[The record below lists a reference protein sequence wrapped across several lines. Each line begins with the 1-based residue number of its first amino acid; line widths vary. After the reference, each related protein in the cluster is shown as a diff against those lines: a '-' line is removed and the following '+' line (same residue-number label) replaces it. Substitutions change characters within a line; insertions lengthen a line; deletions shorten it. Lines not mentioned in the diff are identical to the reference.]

1 METASTQ
8 TAAAQ
13 TAAAPRGATATISGW
28 GGYPIQAAQVIS
40 PLSHSAY
47 KASLQHHPSVIAR
60 GMGRSYGDSANAA
73 TVLQTT
79 YCDHFIALDT
89 ARGLLTVEAGVTLRD
104 ILKVTIKHGWF
115 LPVTP
120 GTSFVT
126 VGGAIASDVHGKNH
140 HVAGTF
146 GQHVVSITILLGT
159 GEVATTSPTELPDLF
174 HATCGGMGLTGVI
187 LTATIHLIPIKSAYI
202 KQIAIKTGSIEE
214 ACEAFEANSASTY
227 SVAWIDCLT
236 TGRHLGRSVL
246 MVGEHSDCSGLDLV
260 IKAPITVPVHT
271 PTALLNSMTMRAFN
285 GAYWAKAAHNK
296 TQTIPLLPYFYPLD
310 AIGGWNKLY
319 GKAGFVQYQF
329 VLPKAD
335 SVANMRKILTRIA
348 QSGAGSFLSVLKQFG
363 PANQNLLSF
372 PIEGYT
378 LALDFKVSPPVIE
391 LLHRLDDMV
400 ADMGGRVYLTK
411 DAVMREAS
419 FKTTYPKWQEF
430 EKVRQKYG
438 AIGRFAS
445 AQSKRLGLG

>member
-1 METASTQ
+1 MTATL
-8 TAAAQ
+8 T
-13 TAAAPRGATATISGW
+13 TISGW
-28 GGYPIQAAQVIS
+28 GGYPTQKAQLIA
-40 PLSHSAY
+40 PLSLSAY
-47 KASLQHHPSVIAR
+47 KTHIQQEEAVIAR

-79 YCDHFIALDT
+79 YCDHFIAFDT
-89 ARGLLTVEAGVTLRD
+89 ATGLLTVEAGVTLRD
-104 ILKVTIKHGWF
+104 ILKVTVKHGWF

-146 GQHVVSITILLGT
+146 GQHVVSMTVLLGT
-159 GEVATTSPTELPDLF
+159 GEVVTTSPTQLPDLF

-187 LTATIHLIPIKSAYI
+187 LMAAIQLIPIKSAYI
-202 KQIAIKTGSIEE
+202 NQRTIKAESIEA
-214 ACEAFEANSASTY
+214 ACEAFEANSIATY
-227 SVAWIDCLT
+227 SVAWIDCFT
-236 TGRHLGRSVL
+236 TGKHLGRSVL
-246 MVGEHSDCSGLDLV
+246 MVGEHSDSGGLDLA
-260 IKAPITVPVHT
+260 IKAPITVPFHT
-271 PTALLNSMTMRAFN
+271 PAALLNGVTMRAFN
-285 GAYWAKAAHNK
+285 TAYWAKAAHNK
-296 TQTIPLLPYFYPLD
+296 SQTIPLLPYFYPLD

-335 SVANMRKILTRIA
+335 GVANMRKVLTQIA
-348 QSGAGSFLSVLKQFG
+348 QSGAGSFLAVLKQFG

-378 LALDFKVSPPVIE
+378 LALDFKMSPSVID
-391 LLHRLDDMV
+391 LLHGLDDMV

-430 EKVRQKYG
+430 EAVRQKYG
-438 AIGRFAS
+438 AIGKFAS
-445 AQSKRLGLG
+445 AQSKRMGLA

>member
-1 METASTQ
+1 MTATF
-8 TAAAQ
+8 T
-13 TAAAPRGATATISGW
+13 TISGW
-28 GGYPIQAAQVIS
+28 GGYPTQEAQVIT
-40 PLSHSAY
+40 PLSISAY
-47 KASLQHHPSVIAR
+47 KASLKHHPTVIAR

-73 TVLQTT
+73 TVLQAT
-79 YCDHFIALDT
+79 YCDHFIAFDT
-89 ARGLLTVEAGVTLRD
+89 ATGLLTVEAGVTLRE
-104 ILKVTIKHGWF
+104 ILKVTVKQGWF

-146 GQHVVSITILLGT
+146 GQHVVSITMLLCT
-159 GEVATTSPTELPDLF
+159 GEVVTTSPTELPDLF

-187 LTATIHLIPIKSAYI
+187 LTATIQLIPIKSAHINQRTI
-202 KQIAIKTGSIEE
+202 KAGSVEE
-214 ACEAFEANSASTY
+214 ACEAFEANSTATY
-227 SVAWIDCLT
+227 SVAWIDCLS
-236 TGRHLGRSVL
+236 TGKHLGRSVL
-246 MVGEHSDCSGLDLV
+246 MVGEHSDSGGLDLT
-260 IKAPITVPVHT
+260 IKNPITVPVHT
-271 PTALLNSMTMRAFN
+271 PAALLNSMTMRAFN
-285 GAYWAKAAHNK
+285 GAYWAKAADNK
-296 TQTIPLLPYFYPLD
+296 TQTISLLPYFYPLD

-335 SVANMRKILTRIA
+335 GVANMRKILIQIA
-348 QSGAGSFLSVLKQFG
+348 QSGAGSFLAVLKQLG

-378 LALDFKVSPPVIE
+378 LALDFKMSPSVIA
-391 LLHRLDDMV
+391 LLHRLDDRV

-430 EKVRQKYG
+430 EAVRQKYG
-438 AIGRFAS
+438 AIGKFAS
-445 AQSKRLGLG
+445 AQSKRLGFA

>member
-1 METASTQ
+1 MTTAST
-8 TAAAQ
+8 
-13 TAAAPRGATATISGW
+13 TISGW
-28 GGYPIQAAQVIS
+28 GGYPTQDAQVIT
-40 PLSHSAY
+40 PLSISTY
-47 KASLQHHPSVIAR
+47 KTQLERHPSLIPR
-60 GMGRSYGDSANAA
+60 GMGRSYGDSAIAA

-79 YCDHFIALDT
+79 YCDHFIGFDT
-89 ARGLLTVEAGVTLRD
+89 ATGLITVEAGATLRD
-104 ILKVTIKHGWF
+104 ILKVTVKHGWF

-146 GQHVVSITILLGT
+146 GQHVVSITMMLGD
-159 GEVATTSPTELPDLF
+159 GAIVSTSSTELPDLF

-187 LTATIHLIPIKSAYI
+187 LTAAIRLIPIKSAYI
-202 KQIAIKTGSIEE
+202 NQRTIKAGSIEE
-214 ACEAFEANSASTY
+214 ACEAFEANSSSTY
-227 SVAWIDCLT
+227 SVAWIDCLS
-236 TGRHLGRSVL
+236 TGQHLGRSVL
-246 MVGEHSDCSGLDLV
+246 MVGEYSDSGGLDLA
-260 IKAPITVPVHT
+260 IKAPIAVPFHT
-271 PTALLNSMTMRAFN
+271 PAALLNGVTMRAFN
-285 GAYWAKAAHNK
+285 TTYWSKAAHNK
-296 TQTIPLLPYFYPLD
+296 SQTIPLLPYFYPLD

-335 SVANMRKILTRIA
+335 GVANMRKVLTQIA
-348 QSGAGSFLSVLKQFG
+348 QSGAGSFLAVLKQFG

-378 LALDFKVSPPVIE
+378 LSQDFKMSPSVID
-391 LLHRLDDMV
+391 LLRRLDDMV
-400 ADMGGRVYLTK
+400 AYMGGRVYLTK

-430 EKVRQKYG
+430 EAVRQKYG
-438 AIGRFAS
+438 AIGKFAS
-445 AQSKRLGLG
+445 AQSKRMGLA